1 MCAKSAFM
9 DYPVALVSDW
19 NGIAGPEIC
28 HALASC
34 EFSLL
39 INGPQDEIMELLS
52 EDFSGK
58 ILAMPFDYHTE
69 EAIEMMMSASL
80 DIFGHVD
87 VLVNNI
93 YQWQGAKFND
103 LSDKDFLEVINHN
116 IMGSFHV
123 CRAAGRLMEALGYGK
138 IINVTTTSSLSG
150 APTAVAAASA
160 GLHSLT
166 RSIARE
172 LGPYVRANTVA
183 CGLLEEPWM
192 SEEGAEILKG
202 LTAKI
207 PLKRLCQPGDVAELV
222 AFLATGADFMTGQ
235 LLVLDGGEVFR

>member
-1 MCAKSAFM
+1 M
-9 DYPVALVSDW
+9 DFPVALISDW

-34 EFSLL
+34 DFSLL

-58 ILAMPFDYHTE
+58 ILAMPFDYHSE
-69 EAIEMMMSASL
+69 EAVEMMMSASL

-93 YQWQGAKFND
+93 YHWQGAKFD
-103 LSDKDFLEVINHN
+103 ELTDQQFMEALSHN
-116 IMGSFHV
+116 VMGSFHV
-123 CRAAGRLMEALGYGK
+123 CRAAARLMEALGYGK
-138 IINVTTTSSLSG
+138 IINVTTTSARSG
-150 APTAVAAASA
+150 SPVAVGASCA

-172 LGPYVRANTVA
+172 MGPFVRANTVA
-183 CGLLEEPWM
+183 CGLLEEEWM
-192 SEEGAEILKG
+192 AEDDLRKS
-202 LTAKI
+202 LSTNI

-235 LLVLDGGEVFR
+235 LVVIDGGETIA

>member
-1 MCAKSAFM
+1 M
-9 DYPVALVSDW
+9 DLPVALISDW

-39 INGPQDEIMELLS
+39 INGPQDEILELLQD
-52 EDFSGK
+52 DFTGK
-58 ILAMPFDYHTE
+58 ILAMPFDYHSE
-69 EAIEMMMSASL
+69 DAVEMMMSASL

-93 YQWQGAKFND
+93 FHWQGAKFND
-103 LSDKDFLEVINHN
+103 LTDPEFLQSFNHN
-116 IMGSFHV
+116 VMGSFHV
-123 CRAAGRLMEALGYGK
+123 CRAVGRLMEALGYGK
-138 IINVTTTSSLSG
+138 IINVTTTSAYNG
-150 APTAVAAASA
+150 AHTAVAAACA

-183 CGLLEEPWM
+183 CGLLEEAWV
-192 SEEGAEILKG
+192 SEGGDQLRKT
-202 LTAKI
+202 LTQNI
-207 PLKRLCQPGDVAELV
+207 PLKRLCQPGDIAELV
-222 AFLATGADFMTGQ
+222 AFLATGADFITGQ
-235 LLVLDGGEVFR
+235 MLVVDGGESMR

>member
-1 MCAKSAFM
+1 MAVM
-9 DYPVALVSDW
+9 DFPVALISDW

-28 HALASC
+28 HALAGC

-52 EDFSGK
+52 QDFSGK
-58 ILAMPFDYHTE
+58 ILAMPFAYDSE
-69 EAIEMMMSASL
+69 EAVEQMMSASL

-93 YQWQGAKFND
+93 YHWQGARFND
-103 LSDKDFLEVINHN
+103 LEDKDFMSAFEHN
-116 IMGSFHV
+116 VMGAFHV
-123 CRAAGRLMEALGYGK
+123 CRAASRLMEALGYGK
-138 IINVTTTSSLSG
+138 IINVTTTSAVNG
-150 APTAVAAASA
+150 APPAVAAAAA

-183 CGLLEEPWM
+183 CGVLEEAWM
-192 SEEGAEILKG
+192 TEGPEDLRKG
-202 LTAKI
+202 LIGNI
-207 PLKRLCQPGDVAELV
+207 PLKRLCQPADVAELV

-235 LLVLDGGEVFR
+235 MLVLDGGEIIR

>member
-1 MCAKSAFM
+1 MSAKAPFM
-9 DYPVALVSDW
+9 DFPVALVSDW

-52 EDFSGK
+52 GDFSGK
-58 ILAMPFDYHTE
+58 ILAMPFDYHSE
-69 EAIEMMMSASL
+69 DAVELMMSAAL

-93 YQWQGAKFND
+93 YHWQGAKFID
-103 LSDKDFLEVINHN
+103 LKDVDFSNVLNHN
-116 IMGSFHV
+116 VMGSLHV
-123 CRAAGRLMEALGYGK
+123 CRAAARLMEALGYGK
-138 IINVTTTSSLSG
+138 IINVTTTSAVNGLPP
-150 APTAVAAASA
+150 AMAVAGA

-183 CGLLEEPWM
+183 CGVLEEAWVAEGG
-192 SEEGAEILKG
+192 EEIRRT
-202 LTAKI
+202 LTASI
-207 PLKRLCQPGDVAELV
+207 PLKRLCQPADVAELV

-235 LLVLDGGEVFR
+235 MLVLDGGELIH

>member
-1 MCAKSAFM
+1 M

-28 HALASC
+28 HALATC

-39 INGPQDEIMELLS
+39 INGPQDEIMELLH

-58 ILAMPFDYHTE
+58 ILAMPFDYHSE
-69 EAIEMMMSASL
+69 EAVEMMMSAAL

-93 YQWQGAKFND
+93 LHWQGAKFND
-103 LSDKDFLEVINHN
+103 LTDEDFLKAISHN
-116 IMGSFHV
+116 IMGSLHV
-123 CRAAGRLMEALGYGK
+123 CRATSRLMEALGYGK
-138 IINVTTTSSLSG
+138 IINVTSSAAISG
-150 APTAVAAASA
+150 AHTALAASCA

-166 RSIARE
+166 KSIARE
-172 LGPYVRANTVA
+172 LSPHVRANTVA
-183 CGLLEEPWM
+183 CGLLEEAWV
-192 SEEGAEILKG
+192 SEGGEELRKS
-202 LTAKI
+202 LTSSI
-207 PLKRLCQPGDVAELV
+207 PLKRLCQPADVAELV

-235 LLVLDGGEVFR
+235 MLVLDGGEIIR